1 MSRSLMGSRC
11 PGAQSLGIATL
22 CGWRFVISPDG
33 FGSLAPQSGGR
44 VHGVLWRLSARDLAA
59 INAYEGVGYGL
70 YLRRELPVQRSGVA
84 TVPAGP
90 MLALRTTAA
99 LVYIASRR
107 GEGIP
112 RPGYMDLVVHAARDW
127 KMPDSYIRTLTRW
140 SPSGWQGKRPRD
152 TGEIG

>member
-1 MSRSLMGSRC
+1 MGSRC
-11 PGAQSLGIATL
+11 PGAQALGIATL
-22 CGWRFVISPDG
+22 SGWRFVINPDG
-33 FGSLAPQSGGR
+33 FGSLAPQPGGR

-59 INAYEGVGYGL
+59 VNAYEGVACGL
-70 YLRRELPVQRSGVA
+70 YLRRELPVQWSGLA
-84 TVPAGP
+84 TVAPGP

-112 RPGYMDLVVHAARDW
+112 RPGYIDLVISAARDW
-127 KMPDSYIRTLTRW
+127 KLPDPYIRTLARW
-140 SPSGWQGKRPRD
+140 SPSRWQGKRPRD